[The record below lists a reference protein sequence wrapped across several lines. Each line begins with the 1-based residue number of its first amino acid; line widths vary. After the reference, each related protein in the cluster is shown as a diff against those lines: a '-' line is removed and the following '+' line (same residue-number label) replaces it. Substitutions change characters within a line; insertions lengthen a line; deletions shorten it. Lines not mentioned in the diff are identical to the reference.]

1 MGWKITK
8 ALKWGTELEKESKT
22 RSYSDPED
30 QLVLYMGC
38 MAIDTL
44 YGLLKLHEKQIVS

>member
-8 ALKWGTELEKESKT
+8 ALKWGIELEKESDIFI
-22 RSYSDPED
+22 DPED

-38 MAIDTL
+38 MAVDTL
-44 YGLLKLHEKQIVS
+44 YTFFMLHEKQIVS